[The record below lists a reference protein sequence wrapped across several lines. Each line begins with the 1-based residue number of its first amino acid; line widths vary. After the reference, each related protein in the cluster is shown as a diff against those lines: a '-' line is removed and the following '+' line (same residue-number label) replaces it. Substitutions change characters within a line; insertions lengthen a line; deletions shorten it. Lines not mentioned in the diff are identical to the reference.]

1 MSTPAPPRTCL
12 HSWVGT
18 SMPRARARRRVVVAE
33 NLLVSLAT
41 ADWGLEHLVDLR
53 GVREMKRCAAQQIFK
68 KRNLD
73 LTGANLAAKTFG
85 TFLFSAAAV

>member
-1 MSTPAPPRTCL
+1 
-12 HSWVGT
+12 
-18 SMPRARARRRVVVAE
+18 MPRAKARRRVVVAE
-33 NLLVSLAT
+33 NLLVRLA
-41 ADWGLEHLVDLR
+41 AVDWGLGTGAPAGSEG

-85 TFLFSAAAV
+85 TFLFSAAV